1 MIPPPRAS
9 TLAPVLFAIWLMAG
23 AAFGLACGL
32 LAIRQN
38 RTGSGW
44 FMLGLLTGPIALV
57 VLLTR
62 DRIEHPSF
70 L

>member
-1 MIPPPRAS
+1 M
-9 TLAPVLFAIWLMAG
+9 PVLFAIWLMVG
-23 AAFGLACGL
+23 AAFGLICGL
-32 LAIRQN
+32 MAIRLN
-38 RTGSGW
+38 RTASGW

-62 DRIEHPSF
+62 DRREHASF